1 MVVRKCGGK
10 CTRGFPRVLITNM
23 KSEIASENYL
33 TDKPPKS
40 IVYWACSACLQE
52 TQFFTFLRGVH
63 TSKHD
68 LNMVGWI
75 LLVETRPMVPC
86 TPHLAQYKLS
96 SSKFNPLL
104 DNGTTPAPKLL
115 VFSSSRGLLVGVH
128 QARNLLGEGTA
139 VGRTQF
145 SAALQRAS
153 GFRGSAQVSATPAQL
168 KALKQHASYPATSS
182 KANLA
187 FATHVEK
194 ALSSLDLLPPSLEH
208 SFHQLYSQQ
217 ANPPPPPPV
226 EEDPQP
232 PPPAVAAQ
240 APLHNDIYYGRV
252 S

>member
-1 MVVRKCGGK
+1 MPTEQPARELSCFCGFQKCLEAVQALAGPPSFVSKLRDVEIQRGG
-10 CTRGFPRVLITNM
+10 RGSVLAHVPACMRPRPRHRVFSLE
-23 KSEIASENYL
+23 S
-33 TDKPPKS
+33 
-40 IVYWACSACLQE
+40 
-52 TQFFTFLRGVH
+52 
-63 TSKHD
+63 SKH
-68 LNMVGWI
+68 GS
-75 LLVETRPMVPC
+75 
-86 TPHLAQYKLS
+86 LS
-96 SSKFNPLL
+96 SWPAAGHFLWEF
-104 DNGTTPAPKLL
+104 DNGTTPAPKQL

-208 SFHQLYSQQ
+208 SFHQMYSQQ
-217 ANPPPPPPV
+217 ANPPPPPV
-226 EEDPQP
+226 EEDPPP

>member
-1 MVVRKCGGK
+1 MFRE
-10 CTRGFPRVLITNM
+10 
-23 KSEIASENYL
+23 S
-33 TDKPPKS
+33 
-40 IVYWACSACLQE
+40 
-52 TQFFTFLRGVH
+52 
-63 TSKHD
+63 SKH
-68 LNMVGWI
+68 GS
-75 LLVETRPMVPC
+75 
-86 TPHLAQYKLS
+86 LS
-96 SSKFNPLL
+96 SWPAAGHFLWEF

-226 EEDPQP
+226 EEDPPP